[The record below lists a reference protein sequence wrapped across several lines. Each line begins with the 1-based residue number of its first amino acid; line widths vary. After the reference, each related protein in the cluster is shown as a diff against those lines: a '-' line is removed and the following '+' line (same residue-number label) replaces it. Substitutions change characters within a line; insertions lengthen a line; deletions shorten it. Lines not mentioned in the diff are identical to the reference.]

1 MIIIGGRGRL
11 VQRLPKVDKSCSR
24 ENAQD
29 LLSKFKLISPILFC
43 RSLDIIQRPWS
54 LGFAATVSSTIFYP
68 IPETSIKLVDSFP
81 ACWPHPIFLIFS
93 SLSPSLMLA
102 ATCSHCYTSEVISM
116 IGTVLVRQQVVDI

>member
-43 RSLDIIQRPWS
+43 RSLDIIQRP
-54 LGFAATVSSTIFYP
+54 LVSGIRCYSVIEYYFLPNSRNIHKAST
-68 IPETSIKLVDSFP
+68 VDSFP

-102 ATCSHCYTSEVISM
+102 ATCSHCYT
-116 IGTVLVRQQVVDI
+116 TPAR